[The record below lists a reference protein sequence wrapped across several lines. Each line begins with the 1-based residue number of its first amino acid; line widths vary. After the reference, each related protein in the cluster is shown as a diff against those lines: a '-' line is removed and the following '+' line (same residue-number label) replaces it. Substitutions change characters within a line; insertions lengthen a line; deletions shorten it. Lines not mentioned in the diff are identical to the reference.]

1 MRIKKLKYSN
11 FRNYEKE
18 GVIEFDTTGK
28 ITIVYGKNGV
38 GKTTMHQLFQ
48 WILYEKVAFNKT
60 TSTNILYN
68 LDAGERLKPGYQ
80 MRVCGQLEYEHEQKD
95 YLVRREWVYEKN
107 KSGKISH
114 KLEYDE
120 FYVQMFDDN
129 GQPKKMDNPQLI
141 IESTIPS
148 GLSPYFFFDGETMIA
163 DLKVRGTESARMLK
177 KALYT
182 IFDLEAI
189 EAAIKS
195 IGSTKKSH
203 TVLGELDDRRLKE
216 SEIIKKTNVDHTKNI
231 VQIRKLKRR
240 IDENQTIMEDAE
252 KELEKFQEE
261 LQRISEKIGAQSSK
275 RILENSRKSL
285 QASNKQT
292 EQTIILEQK
301 AFGKE
306 ASEKYSYLLVAEVAK
321 TAEERLYLEVQEEK
335 KKIIPG
341 LSKEL
346 LINLLTNDYC
356 ICGNP
361 IHDKERAEYKR
372 LKGFFPPSSY
382 KATYDKYQR
391 YIEKHT
397 YSYDSERLLR
407 YLKKIVELKAQIRET
422 EEQIE
427 EIDVEIKNSGNVD
440 ELIERRTELERKQIP
455 ELEKTI
461 RKCNADIEYDQKQLN
476 EREKRYVKTESANTE
491 IEKYNNQIA
500 FVENVLVALQE
511 RVKNDTEDY
520 VNTLQRDIQFLLKT
534 MLTSKREVSLSD
546 DFQLQVKDNHGDES
560 KSEGQFAVVSFAY
573 IVGILKVLKSHEK
586 LKNKEYPLVLD
597 GPFSK
602 LDEDQKR
609 NVLNTIPK
617 YVPQVIIL
625 TKDSLYDVL
634 EKEEI
639 GKEYT
644 ITSNEHKNNAIIKEG
659 YLWN

>member
-1 MRIKKLKYSN
+1 
-11 FRNYEKE
+11 
-18 GVIEFDTTGK
+18 
-28 ITIVYGKNGV
+28 
-38 GKTTMHQLFQ
+38 
-48 WILYEKVAFNKT
+48 
-60 TSTNILYN
+60 
-68 LDAGERLKPGYQ
+68 
-80 MRVCGQLEYEHEQKD
+80 
-95 YLVRREWVYEKN
+95 
-107 KSGKISH
+107 
-114 KLEYDE
+114 
-120 FYVQMFDDN
+120 
-129 GQPKKMDNPQLI
+129 MDNPQLI
-141 IESTIPS
+141 IENTIPS

-195 IGSTKKSH
+195 IGNTKKSH

-216 SEIIKKTNVDHTKNI
+216 REIIEKTNVDHTKNI

-275 RILENSRKSL
+275 RTLENSRKSL
-285 QASNKQT
+285 QASNQQT
-292 EQTIILEQK
+292 EQTIISTQK

-476 EREKRYVKTESANTE
+476 AREKKYVKTESANTE

-520 VNTLQRDIQFLLKT
+520 VNTLQSDIQFLLKT

>member
-1 MRIKKLKYSN
+1 M
-11 FRNYEKE
+11 
-18 GVIEFDTTGK
+18 
-28 ITIVYGKNGV
+28 
-38 GKTTMHQLFQ
+38 
-48 WILYEKVAFNKT
+48 
-60 TSTNILYN
+60 
-68 LDAGERLKPGYQ
+68 
-80 MRVCGQLEYEHEQKD
+80 
-95 YLVRREWVYEKN
+95 
-107 KSGKISH
+107 
-114 KLEYDE
+114 
-120 FYVQMFDDN
+120 
-129 GQPKKMDNPQLI
+129 
-141 IESTIPS
+141 
-148 GLSPYFFFDGETMIA
+148 
-163 DLKVRGTESARMLK
+163 
-177 KALYT
+177 
-182 IFDLEAI
+182 
-189 EAAIKS
+189 
-195 IGSTKKSH
+195 
-203 TVLGELDDRRLKE
+203 
-216 SEIIKKTNVDHTKNI
+216 
-231 VQIRKLKRR
+231 
-240 IDENQTIMEDAE
+240 
-252 KELEKFQEE
+252 
-261 LQRISEKIGAQSSK
+261 
-275 RILENSRKSL
+275 
-285 QASNKQT
+285 
-292 EQTIILEQK
+292 
-301 AFGKE
+301 
-306 ASEKYSYLLVAEVAK
+306 
-321 TAEERLYLEVQEEK
+321 
-335 KKIIPG
+335 
-341 LSKEL
+341 SKEL

>member
-1 MRIKKLKYSN
+1 MRIKSIKYSN

-18 GVIEFDTTGK
+18 GVIQFDTTGK
-28 ITIVYGKNGV
+28 LTIIYGKNGV
-38 GKTTMHQLFQ
+38 GKTTLHQLFQ
-48 WILYEKVAFNKT
+48 WILYERVTFNKT

-68 LDAGERLKPGYQ
+68 LDAGEKLTPGYQ
-80 MRVCGQLEYEHEQKD
+80 MRVCGQLEYEHDKKN

-107 KSGKISH
+107 KLGKISH
-114 KLEYDE
+114 RSEYDE
-120 FYVQMFDDN
+120 FYVQMFDEN
-129 GQPKKMDNPQLI
+129 GQPKKMDNPKLI
-141 IESTIPS
+141 IENTIPS
-148 GLSPYFFFDGETMIA
+148 GLAPYFFFDGETMIA
-163 DLKVRGTESARMLK
+163 DLKVRGTESAKMLK

-189 EAAIKS
+189 EAAIRS
-195 IGSTKKSH
+195 IGSTKKAH

-216 SEIIKKTNVDHTKNI
+216 REKIDKTNVDHKQNI
-231 VQIRKLKRR
+231 VQIRKLKHN
-240 IDENQTIMEDAE
+240 ISDNQISMENAE
-252 KELEKFQEE
+252 RELKEFQEE
-261 LQRISEKIGAQSSK
+261 LKKISEKIGAQNSK
-275 RILENSRKSL
+275 RTLENSRKSF

-292 EQTIILEQK
+292 EQTIVSQQR

-306 ASEKYSYLLVAEVAK
+306 ASEKYSYLLVSEVVK

-335 KKIIPG
+335 KKILPG

-361 IHDKERAEYKR
+361 IHDKERGEYTR
-372 LKGFFPPSSY
+372 LKGYFPPASY

-391 YIEKHT
+391 YVEKHT
-397 YSYDSERLLR
+397 YSYNPDRLMM
-407 YLKKIVELKAQIRET
+407 YLKNIVELKAQIRKT
-422 EEQIE
+422 QEQIE
-427 EIDVEIKNSGNVD
+427 EIDLEIKNSGNVD
-440 ELIERRTELERKQIP
+440 DLIERRVELERQIIP
-455 ELEKTI
+455 RLNKKI
-461 RKCNADIEYDQKQLN
+461 RQCTADIEYDQKQLN
-476 EREKRYVKTESANTE
+476 AREKRYIKTESANTE
-491 IEKYNNQIA
+491 IQKYNNQIA
-500 FVENVLVALQE
+500 YMENVLEALQE
-511 RVKNDTEDY
+511 KVKDETEDY
-520 VNTLQRDIQFLLKT
+520 VNTLQSDIQFLLKT

-602 LDEDQKR
+602 LDGDQKR
-609 NVLNTIPK
+609 NVLNTIPE

-625 TKDSLYDVL
+625 TKDPLYDVL

-644 ITSNEHKNNAIIKEG
+644 ITSNEHKNNAIIEEG
-659 YLWN
+659 YLWS